1 MSTLSIVSFT
11 VLNYHRPG
19 TTARLKVWFAQDF
32 VTAEHQLVLGGAVRS
47 GSIFLDVACTVN
59 PTTHVLTIPTFSL
72 PTTDDS
78 SVRNVRATGVLF
90 DSSGALVRNLFTN
103 WIIPSELE
111 PVSTFPSVNAFNAA
125 PSQPPFATGITRE
138 QAIVLIAEGLQAE
151 PVNGAFTTNRTP
163 RASGPK
169 TLVDGQVVD
178 DGTDWTLQTLGDIEM
193 GDHQTLG
200 NGSRFAI
207 SDTLGRTSLFAGGGS
222 EESPAN
228 EYAGMAAVCTEA
240 DAEVHLQTT
249 GYSNVYANKSITRI
263 GDGVNEHNG
272 TYLEIDDL
280 DQRIRVFNLPSSDP
294 HVVNQAWRDSNGF
307 LKISAG

>member
-1 MSTLSIVSFT
+1 MATLSIVSFT

-19 TTARLKVWFAQDF
+19 ITARLKVWFAQDF
-32 VTAEHQLVLGGAVRS
+32 VTPEGQLVMGGAVRS
-47 GSIFLDVACTVN
+47 GSIFLDVACTIN
-59 PTTHVLTIPTFSL
+59 PTTHVLTIPTFAL

-151 PVNGAFTTNRTP
+151 PVNGTFTTNRTP

-169 TLVDGQVVD
+169 TLVDGQIVD
-178 DGTDWTLQTLGDIEM
+178 DGTDWSLQTRGNVEM

-207 SDTLGRTSLFAGGGS
+207 SDATGRTSLFAGGGT
-222 EESPAN
+222 EAAPAN

-240 DAEVHLQTT
+240 EAEVFIQST
-249 GYSNVYANKSITRI
+249 GYSNLYGHKEVTRV
-263 GDGVNEHNG
+263 GDGVIEHNG

-280 DQRIRVFNLPSSDP
+280 NQTIKLFNLPASDP
-294 HVVNQAWRDSNGF
+294 HVANALWKSGAD